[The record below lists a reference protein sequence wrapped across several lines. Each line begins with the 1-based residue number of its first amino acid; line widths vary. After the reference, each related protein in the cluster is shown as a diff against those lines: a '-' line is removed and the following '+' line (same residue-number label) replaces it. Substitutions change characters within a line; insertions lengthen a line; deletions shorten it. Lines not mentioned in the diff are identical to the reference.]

1 MRKLRDVSRFKRN
14 VLSELTQIKEEQK
27 QRQLIKVTNRRIN
40 VVNEML
46 KSLKKTGMYD
56 ESVAVDNLFSY
67 LSANTIN
74 VKATE
79 KRGLVSKAGISV
91 KSLTS
96 LTGINKAIDQFLK
109 NPTSTVKGMKQL
121 YANRK
126 DELREWIEDKEFVDK
141 LSYDDLKK
149 IYSVFQSNEYKR
161 MQSRMGSPE
170 FFTLMTQAIDEKW
183 DKQKF
188 EREMK
193 NYIAEG
199 NDEDLKEDIKVIYDD
214 YIKNYVKRG

>member
-1 MRKLRDVSRFKRN
+1 MARGVRKIALKQLATIQKAQARERQKA
-14 VLSELTQIKEEQK
+14 QIEVT
-27 QRQLIKVTNRRIN
+27 IKKKIN
-40 VVNEML
+40 VINQML
-46 KSLKKTGMYD
+46 RALKKSDLYE
-56 ESVAVDNLFSY
+56 ESLAVENLFSY

-74 VKATE
+74 VERTKS
-79 KRGLVSKAGISV
+79 GYVSLKGIQN
-91 KSLTS
+91 KSMV
-96 LTGINKAIDQFLK
+96 GINKAIDNFFK
-109 NPTSTVKGMKQL
+109 NPTHTVKGMKQL

-126 DELREWIEDKEFVDK
+126 DELREWIDDKEFVNK

-149 IYSVFQSNEYKR
+149 IYSVFQSNEYKK

-193 NYIAEG
+193 YYIAEG
-199 NDEDLKEDIKVIYDD
+199 NDEDLKEDIQAIYDD
-214 YIKNYVKRG
+214 YIKNYAKRG

>member
-1 MRKLRDVSRFKRN
+1 MARGVRKIALKQLATIQKAQARQRQKAQIEITIKKINVINQKLRA
-14 VLSELTQIKEEQK
+14 
-27 QRQLIKVTNRRIN
+27 
-40 VVNEML
+40 
-46 KSLKKTGMYD
+46 LKKSDLYE
-56 ESVAVDNLFSY
+56 ESLAVENLFSY

-74 VKATE
+74 VERTK
-79 KRGLVSKAGISV
+79 GGYVSLKGIQN
-91 KSLTS
+91 KSMV
-96 LTGINKAIDQFLK
+96 GINKAIDNFFK
-109 NPTSTVKGMKQL
+109 NPTHTVKGMKQL

-126 DELREWIEDKEFVDK
+126 DELREWIEDKEFVNK

-149 IYSVFQSNEYKR
+149 IYSVFQSNEYKK

-193 NYIAEG
+193 YYIAEG
-199 NDEDLKEDIKVIYDD
+199 NDEDLKEDIQAIYDD
-214 YIKNYVKRG
+214 YIKNYAKRG

>member
-27 QRQLIKVTNRRIN
+27 QRQQIKVTIRRIN

-126 DELREWIEDKEFVDK
+126 DELGEYISDKDFIDS
-141 LSYDDLKK
+141 LGYDDLKT
-149 IYSVFQSNEYKR
+149 IYSVFQSNEYER
-161 MQSRMGSPE
+161 TSRSFDSKS
-170 FFTLMTQAIDEKW
+170 FFTLYTQAIDEKW
-183 DKQKF
+183 N
-188 EREMK
+188 K
-193 NYIAEG
+193 NRFMQEAEHYMEFG
-199 NDEDLKEDIKVIYDD
+199 NDETLKEDISKIYE
-214 YIKNYVKRG
+214 NYVENYVDR

>member
-1 MRKLRDVSRFKRN
+1 MARGVRKIALKQLATIQKTQARQRQKAQIEATIKKINVINQKLR
-14 VLSELTQIKEEQK
+14 
-27 QRQLIKVTNRRIN
+27 
-40 VVNEML
+40 
-46 KSLKKTGMYD
+46 SLKKADLYE
-56 ESVAVDNLFSY
+56 ESIAVDNLFSY

-74 VKATE
+74 VERTK
-79 KRGLVSKAGISV
+79 GGYVSLKGIQN
-91 KSLTS
+91 KSMV
-96 LTGINKAIDQFLK
+96 GINKALDNFFK
-109 NPTSTVKGMKQL
+109 NPTHTVKGMKQL

-149 IYSVFQSNEYKR
+149 IYSVFQSNEYKK

-199 NDEDLKEDIKVIYDD
+199 NDEDLKEDIKAIYDD

>member
-1 MRKLRDVSRFKRN
+1 MARGVRKIALKQLATIQKAQARERQKA
-14 VLSELTQIKEEQK
+14 QIEVT
-27 QRQLIKVTNRRIN
+27 IKKIN
-40 VVNEML
+40 VINQML
-46 KSLKKTGMYD
+46 RALKKSDLYE
-56 ESVAVDNLFSY
+56 ESLAVENLFSY

-74 VKATE
+74 VERTKSGYISL
-79 KRGLVSKAGISV
+79 KGIQN
-91 KSLTS
+91 KSMV
-96 LTGINKAIDQFLK
+96 GINKAIDNFFK
-109 NPTSTVKGMKQL
+109 NPTHTVKGMKQL

-126 DELREWIEDKEFVDK
+126 DELREWIEDEEFVDK

-149 IYSVFQSNEYKR
+149 IYSVFQSNEYKK

-199 NDEDLKEDIKVIYDD
+199 NDEDLKEDIQAIYDD